1 MPAFS
6 PISLEDAQPTPV
18 AHVFAPEALSSK
30 DGKNIAVFVDRSS
43 GVIVGYWRLRS
54 EFSPRNS
61 NGMIKVR
68 YVIERVTLETLS
80 NNTASG
86 VNPAPKKAYTTTANL
101 EFWVHERS
109 TLQER
114 KDIRTLLYFLTL
126 NGGFQASIDNLETW
140 Y

>member
-1 MPAFS
+1 MPAFT
-6 PISLEDAQPTPV
+6 SLVLNDGAAV
-18 AHVFAPEALSSK
+18 AHTFAPESLSSK
-30 DGKNIAVFVDRSS
+30 DGKNIAIFVDRSG
-43 GVIVGYWRLRS
+43 GVIVGYWRVRS
-54 EFSPRNS
+54 EFSPRNR

-86 VNPAPKKAYTTTANL
+86 INPAPTKAYTTTANL

-109 TLQER
+109 TVAER
-114 KDIRTLLYFLTL
+114 KDARALLAQLIGNTTV
-126 NGGFQASIDNLETW
+126 QASVDNLEPW